1 MAMTQERAETVALQ
15 VLSWIAGNEDL
26 LPVFLGASGGALE
39 DMRAGAHDPEF
50 LAAVMDFVLM
60 DDDWVVACCDD
71 CGLGYET
78 LAAARQLLPGGAPI
92 NWT

>member
-15 VLSWIAGNEDL
+15 VLSWLAGNEDL
-26 LPVFLGASGGALE
+26 LPVFLGASGAALE
-39 DMRAGAHDPEF
+39 DLRDGTGDPEF

-60 DDDWVVACCDD
+60 DDDWVVACCDA
-71 CGLGYET
+71 CGFAYET
-78 LAAARQLLPGGAPI
+78 LAAARQGLPGGAPI